1 MPNRTLKRQIFKWQD
16 EELQPLGWKKRLS
29 IALDVTRGIEYL
41 HSLAKVDVYN
51 FGVVLMELITC
62 RKLVDQTK
70 SNNSIHL
77 ATWFCNN
84 NLNKEK
90 DILIMAIDPTI
101 QLDEEIMASIQKV
114 AELAG
119 HYYDKEVSQR
129 LDMGY
134 VVSVLIRV
142 KKEHL
147 DMILTLA
154 YPYRRKCRKVFFL
167 PWYSY
172 LQGENSLWQEH
183 IYFGYHFPVQ
193 SLALFDSSIIFEA
206 FTYFSI
212 IIVKERILAWY
223 SYL

>member
-1 MPNRTLKRQIFKWQD
+1 
-16 EELQPLGWKKRLS
+16 
-29 IALDVTRGIEYL
+29 
-41 HSLAKVDVYN
+41 
-51 FGVVLMELITC
+51 
-62 RKLVDQTK
+62 
-70 SNNSIHL
+70 
-77 ATWFCNN
+77 
-84 NLNKEK
+84 
-90 DILIMAIDPTI
+90 
-101 QLDEEIMASIQKV
+101 MASIQKV

-142 KKEHL
+142 KKEHH

-183 IYFGYHFPVQ
+183 IYFGYHFPVK

-212 IIVKERILAWY
+212 IIIVKERILAWY